1 MKTLS
6 FALFRNLF
14 KNIIMKVLANDGLD
28 QSGIDGLQKAG
39 FEVITTKV
47 PQEELINYINENQ
60 VRTLL
65 VRSATKVR
73 KDIIDACPS
82 LKIIGRG
89 GVGMDNIDVEYA
101 REKGINVINT
111 PAASSASVAELVFA
125 HLFSGCRFLT
135 DSNRKMPVEGD
146 TKFAELKKAY
156 TKGVEL
162 RGKTIGII
170 GFGRIG
176 QEVAKMAL
184 GLGMRVLAV
193 DNFTEKVNL
202 KVEFFNGQSVD
213 FEIKTQSKEEVLKE
227 ADFVTLHVPAQKEF
241 VIGQKEFDLMKN
253 GAALVNC
260 ARGGVVDEEALLKA
274 LDSGK
279 LAFAGLDVFINEPT
293 PAKSILSHPKISLTP
308 HTGASTNEA
317 QDRIGISLAE
327 QIISILK

>member
-1 MKTLS
+1 
-6 FALFRNLF
+6 
-14 KNIIMKVLANDGLD
+14 MKVLANDGLD

-111 PAASSASVAELVFA
+111 PTASSASVAELVFA

-193 DNFTEKVNL
+193 DNFAEKVNL

>member
-1 MKTLS
+1 
-6 FALFRNLF
+6 
-14 KNIIMKVLANDGLD
+14 MKVLANDGLD

-146 TKFAELKKAY
+146 SKFSELKKAY

-184 GLGMRVLAV
+184 GLGMRVL
-193 DNFTEKVNL
+193 
-202 KVEFFNGQSVD
+202 
-213 FEIKTQSKEEVLKE
+213 
-227 ADFVTLHVPAQKEF
+227 
-241 VIGQKEFDLMKN
+241 M
-253 GAALVNC
+253 
-260 ARGGVVDEEALLKA
+260 
-274 LDSGK
+274 
-279 LAFAGLDVFINEPT
+279 
-293 PAKSILSHPKISLTP
+293 
-308 HTGASTNEA
+308 
-317 QDRIGISLAE
+317 
-327 QIISILK
+327 